1 MINRKPTWRDQSR
14 KMSLN
19 HEVFRFARAFRDNF
33 VTLMIAALGFLVAL
47 SWNNFWNAWV
57 STLTVENTLPYKFVV
72 ALGMTMLAV
81 ILTYVFSK
89 LKPSNQ

>member
-1 MINRKPTWRDQSR
+1 MVFKKETWRDQSR
-14 KMSLN
+14 KMVIH

-57 STLTVENTLPYKFVV
+57 NTLTLENTLPVKFVV
-72 ALGMTMLAV
+72 AMSMTILAV